1 MTAEHENLT
10 GGKEDMKQ
18 KIKDILAA
26 IVYFLYEK
34 GILHNRIQ
42 VHTVDETI
50 DELLHTQKS
59 MVRFGDGEIVM
70 IKGRDLMLQKASP
83 EIAEGLAEILRYT
96 EDDLIVTIPG
106 IFETLSDHRKA
117 SRQFWKDHLLFC
129 RKTYER
135 YCNPDRIYYSTFVSR
150 CYYYPKDRS
159 GVGEQFAKIRKI
171 WENRDVVIVEGERT
185 HNGVGN
191 DLFDTARSI
200 ERIICP
206 PSDAYGALSAILDAC
221 TEYEKDRLFVLSVG
235 VAAKFLAVELFH
247 RGYRVLDIGNMDL
260 EYEWYVRRSPGK
272 ASLEKHGLISEK
284 QNMEA
289 GYGEYL
295 EQIKVR
301 VNGGPGHCDRMPAW
315 SEKI

>member
-1 MTAEHENLT
+1 MRANREACTD
-10 GGKEDMKQ
+10 GKEDMKQ

-34 GILHNRIQ
+34 DLLHNRIR

-50 DELLHTQKS
+50 DELLRTEKS

-70 IKGRDLMLQKASP
+70 IKGGDLMLQKASP
-83 EIAEGLAEILRYT
+83 EIAKGLSEILRYN
-96 EDDLIVTIPG
+96 EDNLIVTIPG

-117 SRQFWKDHLLFC
+117 SRQFWRDHLLFC
-129 RKTYER
+129 RKTYEK

-150 CYYYPKDRS
+150 CYYYLEDRS
-159 GVGEQFAKIRKI
+159 GVGKQFAKIREI

-206 PSDAYGALSAILDAC
+206 PNDAYGAIPAILDAC
-221 TEYEKDRLFVLSVG
+221 TTYEKDRLFVLSVG
-235 VAAKFLAVELFH
+235 VAAKFLTVELFH
-247 RGYRVLDIGNMDL
+247 LGYRALDIGNLDL
-260 EYEWYVRRSPGK
+260 EYEWYVRRAPGK
-272 ASLEKHGLISEK
+272 IRLEKHEVIGETA
-284 QNMEA
+284 NREA
-289 GYGEYL
+289 GYTEYL

-301 VNGGPGHCDRMPAW
+301 VRG
-315 SEKI
+315 

>member
-1 MTAEHENLT
+1 
-10 GGKEDMKQ
+10 MKR

-26 IVYFLYEK
+26 VVYFLYER
-34 GILHNRIQ
+34 GVLQNRIQ

-50 DELLHTQKS
+50 DELLHTEKS

-70 IKGRDLMLQKASP
+70 IGGGSLMLQKANP

-129 RKTYER
+129 RKIYEK

-150 CYYYPKDRS
+150 CYYYLEDRS
-159 GVGEQFAKIRKI
+159 GVGRQFAKIRKI
-171 WENRDVVIVEGERT
+171 WENRDIVIVEGEKT

-206 PSDAYGALSAILDAC
+206 PSDAYGAIPAIIDAC
-221 TEYEKDRLFVLSVG
+221 ADYEKDRLFVLSVG
-235 VAAKFLAVELFH
+235 VAAKFLTVELFR

-260 EYEWYVRRSPGK
+260 EYEWYVRRADGK
-272 ASLEKHGLISEK
+272 ISLEKHELTSEK
-284 QNMEA
+284 ENREA
-289 GYGEYL
+289 GYEEYL
-295 EQIKVR
+295 GQIR
-301 VNGGPGHCDRMPAW
+301 ARISIDQR
-315 SEKI
+315 